1 MRNRKKSTITGQRA
15 FAEHGAPAAL
25 ASTQSIHPQRK
36 TANMETA
43 IVLIILALI
52 ATLVMPDLLS
62 KEILIA
68 LVAFGVISV
77 VQPNLLS
84 REQIF
89 AFLTF
94 GILFTLVIPPLLK

>member
-1 MRNRKKSTITGQRA
+1 
-15 FAEHGAPAAL
+15 
-25 ASTQSIHPQRK
+25 
-36 TANMETA
+36 META